1 MNKFLI
7 VFVLLTISARVF
19 AATNDVVNTS
29 TVNSISQNTQDTSSV
44 TKSARDWGLTDSEW
58 QKYKSLMEGTSGR
71 YYSTLTP
78 PEVLGINATALNE
91 LMHFAELHAKQE
103 HDKIEKELRFNV
115 AFHEAAKRLYAN
127 EPIIKPFD
135 LTPYSPVSTK
145 Q

>member
-7 VFVLLTISARVF
+7 VFVLLTISARLL

-29 TVNSISQNTQDTSSV
+29 TVNSVSQNTQDSSSV

-58 QKYKSLMEGTSGR
+58 NKYKSLMEGISGR

-103 HDKIEKELRFNV
+103 HEKIEKELRFNV
-115 AFHEAAKRLYAN
+115 AFNEAAKRLYAN
-127 EPIIKPFD
+127 EPIIRPFN
-135 LTPYSPVSTK
+135 LAPYASTSNK

>member
-7 VFVLLTISARVF
+7 VFVLLTISTRLF
-19 AATNDVVNTS
+19 AATNDVISTS
-29 TVNSISQNTQDTSSV
+29 TVNTISQNTQDISSV
-44 TKSARDWGLTDSEW
+44 ANSARDWGLTDNEW
-58 QKYKSLMEGTSGR
+58 KKYKSLMEGANGR
-71 YYSTLTP
+71 YYPTLTP

-127 EPIIKPFD
+127 EPIIRPFD
-135 LTPYSPVSTK
+135 LTPYAPTK

>member
-7 VFVLLTISARVF
+7 VCVLLTISARLF
-19 AATNDVVNTS
+19 AATNDVFNTT

-44 TKSARDWGLTDSEW
+44 TKSARSWGLTDSEW
-58 QKYKSLMEGTSGR
+58 QKYKSLMEGASDR

-135 LTPYSPVSTK
+135 LTPYAPTK